1 MRRADPR
8 HILVLALVAA
18 AAAAAIVVPKDER
31 RAGPPAPAGAA
42 SWRGLVG
49 SRPQAA
55 VADRVIVVLRTPS
68 LAQRVAAA
76 GGSADIE
83 RERAW
88 TNVAMSAQR
97 LLLAR
102 IALHGVVVHPIYTF
116 ARVLDGFSAAIPP
129 SALPVLQR
137 DPDVAGI
144 YPVRVAYPAAV
155 GEPGSGSLPSTGLTI
170 SGLDGRGVEVA
181 LVDTGVDPTA
191 EPLRSHVMSG
201 VDLVGG
207 DLHAL
212 AAAAPGDPSRRE
224 RHGTEMAG
232 LVLSVAPGAA
242 VLPIRVAGWQPDV
255 HGHWAIYARTD
266 QVVAGLDRAVDP
278 NADGDAHDAVRIALV
293 ALAEPFAAF
302 ADGAEALAVAGA
314 RRLDTLVVVPA
325 GNDGTQVAA
334 AYGDVSGPGGAPAA
348 LTVGA
353 LDASPDTQQARVMVR
368 VGLRTL
374 LDAVVPS
381 LGAPVPASGLK
392 LEITRGAPFAPS
404 GAARV
409 AGRAALVGTGSSP
422 ARAAATAASAGAAA
436 VLLYGDRVPAAGIGA
451 SLGVPVVP
459 VPRSVAGAAIASV
472 GRSEPVSVAI
482 GRARAVATGGD
493 HVAPFSSSGLAF
505 DGSVKP
511 DIVAPGVALS
521 TVDPGGEPA
530 AADGTSAAAATVAGA
545 AALLAQAR
553 PSLGADAL
561 ASLLVGSADALPADA
576 VTAQGAGVVDVGAA
590 AASEVAA
597 SPSTLAFGSS
607 TGPGWRVRAAFTL
620 TNLST
625 RALRMSL
632 AIDTQAQGAA
642 AVDFSLSPSHVVLPP
657 GQTALVHVGAVTA
670 SPAVGSQPAGGAVV
684 VDVDGGGTVRIPWAI
699 AFAPPPSSLIRG
711 VTLRRSGPR
720 TGVVVLDAGSV
731 ANGIRPV
738 KRLDVVLVRDGKP
751 IGMLARMR
759 DLLPGRYRIGLTG
772 FGPAG
777 RPLSAGA
784 YVVELLAYPVDGG
797 APSTGKVGF
806 AVR

>member
-1 MRRADPR
+1 V
-8 HILVLALVAA
+8 LVFALVAA
-18 AAAAAIVVPKDER
+18 AAAAAVVVPKGGQKG
-31 RAGPPAPAGAA
+31 AGLPESTGAA

-49 SRPQAA
+49 SRPEA
-55 VADRVIVVLRTPS
+55 VAGDRVIVVLRTPS

-102 IALHGVVVHPIYTF
+102 LALHGLVVHPIYTF

-129 SALPVLQR
+129 GALPVLEQ

-155 GEPGSGSLPSTGLTI
+155 TQSGSGAPPTAGLSL

-191 EPLRSHVMSG
+191 APLRSHVMAG
-201 VDLVGG
+201 IDLVGG
-207 DLHAL
+207 DPRAL
-212 AAAAPGDPSRRE
+212 AVSAPGDPSRRE
-224 RHGTEMAG
+224 LHGTEMAG

-242 VLPIRVAGWQPDV
+242 VLPIRAAGWQPDAR
-255 HGHWAIYARTD
+255 GRWAIFARSD
-266 QVVAGLDRAVDP
+266 QIIAGLDRAVDP

-302 ADGAEALAVAGA
+302 ADSAEALAVDGA
-314 RRLDTLVVVPA
+314 RGLDTLVVVPS
-325 GNDGTQVAA
+325 GNDGTSAAA
-334 AYGDVSGPGGAPAA
+334 AYGDLSGPGGAPAA

-353 LDASPDTQQARVMVR
+353 LDTTDVVPRARVVVR

-374 LDAVVPS
+374 FDAVVPS
-381 LGAPVPASGLK
+381 LGARLPAHGLR
-392 LEITRGAPFAPS
+392 LEVARGAPFTPS
-404 GAARV
+404 GRARQ
-409 AGRAALVGTGSSP
+409 AGRAALVGSGSSP
-422 ARAAATAASAGAAA
+422 GRAAAAAASSGASA
-436 VLLYGDRVPAAGIGA
+436 VLLYGNPVAATGIRG
-451 SLGVPVVP
+451 SGDVPVVA
-459 VPRSVAGAAIASV
+459 VPRAVARAAIASI
-472 GRSEPVSVAI
+472 GRSEPVSVAL
-482 GRARAVATGGD
+482 GPAGSAASVGD

-511 DIVAPGVALS
+511 DVVAPGVAVP
-521 TVDPGGEPA
+521 TVDPGGEPVSV
-530 AADGTSAAAATVAGA
+530 DGSSAAAATVAGA

-561 ASLLVGSADALPADA
+561 AALLVGSADPLPGDA
-576 VTAQGAGVVDVGAA
+576 VTAQGAGSVDVGTA

-597 SPSTLAFGSS
+597 SPSTLAFGAS
-607 TGPGWRVRAAFTL
+607 TGPGWRVRAAFAL

-625 RALRMSL
+625 RTLVVSL
-632 AIDTQAQGAA
+632 GIDTQSQGAA
-642 AVDFSLSPSHVVLPP
+642 AVDFSLHPARVVLPP
-657 GQTALVHVGAVTA
+657 GQTALVQVGAVTA
-670 SPAVGSQPAGGAVV
+670 SAAVGTQPAGGAVV
-684 VDVDGGGTVRIPWAI
+684 ARVEGGGTVRIPWAI
-699 AFAPPPSSLIRG
+699 AFEPPPTSLIRG

-720 TGVVVLDAGSV
+720 TGVVLVDAGSV
-731 ANGIRPV
+731 GRGIRPL

-751 IGMLARMR
+751 VGMLARLR

-772 FGPAG
+772 FGPQG
-777 RPLSAGA
+777 RPLPAGN

-797 APSTGKVGF
+797 PPSTGNVGF

>member
-1 MRRADPR
+1 
-8 HILVLALVAA
+8 
-18 AAAAAIVVPKDER
+18 
-31 RAGPPAPAGAA
+31 
-42 SWRGLVG
+42 
-49 SRPQAA
+49 
-55 VADRVIVVLRTPS
+55 
-68 LAQRVAAA
+68 
-76 GGSADIE
+76 
-83 RERAW
+83 
-88 TNVAMSAQR
+88 
-97 LLLAR
+97 
-102 IALHGVVVHPIYTF
+102 
-116 ARVLDGFSAAIPP
+116 
-129 SALPVLQR
+129 
-137 DPDVAGI
+137 
-144 YPVRVAYPAAV
+144 
-155 GEPGSGSLPSTGLTI
+155 
-170 SGLDGRGVEVA
+170 
-181 LVDTGVDPTA
+181 
-191 EPLRSHVMSG
+191 
-201 VDLVGG
+201 
-207 DLHAL
+207 
-212 AAAAPGDPSRRE
+212 
-224 RHGTEMAG
+224 
-232 LVLSVAPGAA
+232 
-242 VLPIRVAGWQPDV
+242 
-255 HGHWAIYARTD
+255 
-266 QVVAGLDRAVDP
+266 
-278 NADGDAHDAVRIALV
+278 
-293 ALAEPFAAF
+293 
-302 ADGAEALAVAGA
+302 
-314 RRLDTLVVVPA
+314 VPA
-325 GNDGTQVAA
+325 T
-334 AYGDVSGPGGAPAA
+334 
-348 LTVGA
+348 
-353 LDASPDTQQARVMVR
+353 
-368 VGLRTL
+368 
-374 LDAVVPS
+374 
-381 LGAPVPASGLK
+381 
-392 LEITRGAPFAPS
+392 
-404 GAARV
+404 
-409 AGRAALVGTGSSP
+409 
-422 ARAAATAASAGAAA
+422 
-436 VLLYGDRVPAAGIGA
+436 GIGA

-642 AVDFSLSPSHVVLPP
+642 AVDFSLSPSHVLLPP

-806 AVR
+806 SVR